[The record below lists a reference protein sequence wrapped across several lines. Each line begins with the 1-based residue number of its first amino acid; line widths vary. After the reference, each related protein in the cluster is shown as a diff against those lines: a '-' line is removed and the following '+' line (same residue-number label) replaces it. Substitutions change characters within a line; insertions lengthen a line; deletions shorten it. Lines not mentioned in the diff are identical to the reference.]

1 MEKKRKWRFSKVIS
15 MLLIVAMF
23 SNEIIGETGLAWAAQ
38 ETVEIPGTDETEGE
52 ETTEPSET
60 DEAEEENGEETEKS
74 DENGQ
79 ESGENDG
86 EQEIV
91 EGEEEAEDVRDAE
104 AYLQSDEPQQ
114 VRILEEDVTKRSSN
128 IKYFLNEDHTC
139 TAAVYPEPVHY
150 EEDGEWKEI
159 DNQLEEVTEEG
170 ETSLVN
176 RQNPF

>member
-91 EGEEEAEDVRDAE
+91 EGEEEAESTEHRSKR
-104 AYLQSDEPQQ
+104 YL
-114 VRILEEDVTKRSSN
+114 
-128 IKYFLNEDHTC
+128 
-139 TAAVYPEPVHY
+139 
-150 EEDGEWKEI
+150 
-159 DNQLEEVTEEG
+159 
-170 ETSLVN
+170 
-176 RQNPF
+176 